1 MRAGLRRVPEWRTCC
16 PTMTSTP
23 WPTATARRSCKPV
36 ARTIRSSCCPTSS
49 PSGALFAAA
58 GAEHRSETACTWRSV
73 RWTDSRPL
81 RFQPSKK
88 QAAGW
93 VATSS
98 ARRSS
103 LSAAPDEL
111 ALRVGR
117 RGGPWWNAV
126 TVRPRLKDLALRSDG
141 TWRRRRPVEV
151 PNQQAEHCS
160 QQKSQDRE
168 SARPRLDP
176 ASDGLP
182 VGSKEEHVG
191 ND

>member
-1 MRAGLRRVPEWRTCC
+1 MQAGLRTVPEWRTCC

-58 GAEHRSETACTWRSV
+58 GAEHRSETVCTWRSV

-103 LSAAPDEL
+103 LSAVP
-111 ALRVGR
+111 
-117 RGGPWWNAV
+117 
-126 TVRPRLKDLALRSDG
+126 VRPRLKDLALRSDG

-151 PNQQAEHCS
+151 PDQQAEHCS
-160 QQKSQDRE
+160 QQKSQDGE

-182 VGSKEEHVG
+182 KGSEEEHVG